1 MTEFI
6 SDVKKIPH
14 SDSLIFKV
22 LSDLSNL
29 ELLRDKMSDAKLSDF
44 ECDTDSCSFSVDP
57 VGNVRFVVID
67 REPNKTIKFKAED
80 VPFDLNVWVQLV
92 SKGENETFMK
102 LTIKADLNV
111 FIKSMVSKP
120 MEDGVDK
127 ISTMIAELD
136 YAGFEGDVIE

>member
-14 SDSLIFKV
+14 SDSLVFKV

-29 ELLRDKMSDAKLSDF
+29 ELLKDKIPENKVSNF
-44 ECDTDSCSFSVDP
+44 TCDTDSCSFSVDP
-57 VGNVRFVVID
+57 VGNVRFVIID

-80 VPFDLNVWVQLV
+80 VPFDINVWIQLV
-92 SKGENETFMK
+92 SKGENETFLK

-120 MEDGVDK
+120 IEEGLDK
-127 ISTMIAELD
+127 ISEMIAELS
-136 YAGFEGDVIE
+136 YEKFAVE

>member
-29 ELLRDKMSDAKLSDF
+29 ELLKDKIPEDKVSNF
-44 ECDTDSCSFSVDP
+44 TCDTDSCSFSVDP
-57 VGNVRFVVID
+57 LGNVRFVIID

-80 VPFDLNVWVQLV
+80 VPFDINVWIQLV
-92 SKGENETFMK
+92 SKGENETLMK
-102 LTIKADLNV
+102 LTIQADLNV

-120 MEDGVDK
+120 MEEALDK
-127 ISTMIAELD
+127 ISEMIAELSYED
-136 YAGFEGDVIE
+136 FAVE